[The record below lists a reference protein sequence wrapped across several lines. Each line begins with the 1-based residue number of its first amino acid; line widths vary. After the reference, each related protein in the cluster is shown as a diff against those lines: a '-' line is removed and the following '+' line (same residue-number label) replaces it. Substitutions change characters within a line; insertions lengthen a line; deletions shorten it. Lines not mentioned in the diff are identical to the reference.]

1 MKTLVFCIGLL
12 SALSGLAQ
20 AQVSV
25 SIGAGGVQV
34 STGEETGVQED
45 VQIQGVAVINGAVYI
60 DGDKVP
66 KGQRT
71 YTSKKTGKR
80 YEINWGRDGNVA
92 VRQLN

>member
-1 MKTLVFCIGLL
+1 MRALVFCVGLL
-12 SALSGLAQ
+12 FVFPVISQ

-34 STGEETGVQED
+34 STGEETGVQDD